1 MTKGRTI
8 REKVEALVEP
18 VLTSLGYEMV
28 DLEYRREG
36 RDMVLRFYIDC
47 EAGVTLDNCVEVSRE
62 VGGLLEVEDIVPGAY
77 RLEVSSPGLDRPLK
91 KKKDFDRFAGRLAR
105 IKMLDRID
113 PDERG
118 HERKTFVGRLQG
130 TRDDTVVLDL
140 TDKKGGTVLLP
151 LGEIERANLEIEI

>member
-1 MTKGRTI
+1 MAVGSI
-8 REKVEALVEP
+8 REKVESLIEP
-18 VLTSLGYEMV
+18 VLTSLGYELV

-47 EAGVTLDNCVEVSRE
+47 EGGVTLDNCAEVSYE
-62 VGGLLEVEDIVPGAY
+62 IAALLEVEDIIPGSY

-91 KKKDFDRFAGRLAR
+91 KKQDFDRFSGSLAK
-105 IKMLDRID
+105 IKMLNRID

-130 TRDDTVVLDL
+130 IKNEGVVLDL

-151 LGEIERANLEIEI
+151 LDEIERANLEIEI